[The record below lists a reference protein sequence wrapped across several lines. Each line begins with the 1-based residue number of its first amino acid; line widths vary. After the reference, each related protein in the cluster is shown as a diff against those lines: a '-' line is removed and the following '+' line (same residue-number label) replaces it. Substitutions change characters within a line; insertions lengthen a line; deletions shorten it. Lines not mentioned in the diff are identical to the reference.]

1 MIGAT
6 KIAPRSEADMRKTTA
21 KKILDSIL
29 LCLFFAELAG
39 MFLPHPVHD
48 VLGCL
53 FIALIVLHNIKNHYF
68 YTHFLVGTYS
78 PLRLAN
84 NISIILFAA
93 SLIIL
98 TLSGMVLSQYLF
110 PWFSLASTWNWRA
123 LHLGAAIG
131 ALVLLFV
138 HLLLHARRY
147 IHGRMF
153 FGLAGTAFVL
163 AAAGIFGMPY
173 LDRWY
178 HQVNVEKNAVI
189 AGDKVSIPGRVLTV
203 YFSRVGNTNF
213 PSDVDAVSGASIM
226 KDRHEIIGNAEMIA
240 YMVQDAAGG
249 DIFAIQTEKTY
260 PADYGETT
268 KEGKRELE
276 SGKAPT
282 LKGTLP
288 QMENYDVIFLVYPL
302 WWNTLPMPVE
312 GFLKQYDWTGKILVP
327 IVTHGGGGT
336 GESLKAIQEVTQTKT
351 AESYLDIYSSDI
363 PAARQ
368 EITDYLKK
376 LR

>member
-1 MIGAT
+1 M
-6 KIAPRSEADMRKTTA
+6 KKTTA
-21 KKILDSIL
+21 KKLLDVTL
-29 LCLFFAELAG
+29 LCLFFAELGG
-39 MFLPHPVHD
+39 MFLPHPMHE

-53 FIALIVLHNIKNHYF
+53 FIALVVLHNIKNRHF
-68 YTHFLVGTYS
+68 YAHFLAGTYS
-78 PLRLAN
+78 SPRLAN
-84 NISIILFAA
+84 NIIIILFAV
-93 SLIIL
+93 SLALL
-98 TLSGMVLSQYLF
+98 TLSGMVLSQDLF
-110 PWFSLASTWNWRA
+110 SWFRFESTWNWRS

-147 IHGRMF
+147 IRGRVF
-153 FGLAGTAFVL
+153 FGLAGITFML
-163 AAAGIFGMPY
+163 AAAGVFGMPY

-178 HQVNVEKNAVI
+178 HQVNVDRKAVI
-189 AGDKVSIPGRVLTV
+189 AGDKVPMSERVLTV

-226 KDRHEIIGNAEMIA
+226 KDGHEIIGNTEMIA

-249 DIFAIQTEKTY
+249 DIFALQSY

-268 KEGKRELE
+268 KEGKLELE
-276 SGKAPT
+276 SGKAPN
-282 LKGTLP
+282 LKGPLP

-312 GFLKQYDWTGKILVP
+312 GFLKQYDLTGKTLIP
-327 IVTHGGGGT
+327 IVTHGGSGI
-336 GESLKAIQEVTQTKT
+336 GESLKALHKATQAKFP
-351 AESYLDIYSSDI
+351 ESYLDIYSSDI

-368 EITDYLKK
+368 KITDYLNDISK
-376 LR
+376 LSLPKRRTGHK

>member
-1 MIGAT
+1 M
-6 KIAPRSEADMRKTTA
+6 KKTTA

-29 LCLFFAELAG
+29 LCLFLAELAG
-39 MFLPHPVHD
+39 MFLPHPVHE

-98 TLSGMVLSQYLF
+98 TLSGMVLSRDLF

-147 IHGRMF
+147 IHGRVF

-249 DIFAIQTEKTY
+249 DIFAIQTEKNY

-268 KEGKRELE
+268 REGKRELE

-282 LKGTLP
+282 LKGPLP

-336 GESLKAIQEVTQTKT
+336 GESLEAVQKATQAKIP
-351 AESYLDIYSSDI
+351 ENYLDIYSSDI

-368 EITDYLKK
+368 KITDYLNDISKFSAP
-376 LR
+376 

>member
-1 MIGAT
+1 
-6 KIAPRSEADMRKTTA
+6 MRKTTA

-29 LCLFFAELAG
+29 LCLFLAELAG
-39 MFLPHPVHD
+39 MFLPHPVHE

-84 NISIILFAA
+84 TISIILFAA

-98 TLSGMVLSQYLF
+98 TLSGMVLSRDLF
-110 PWFSLASTWNWRA
+110 PWFSLASTWNWRS

-138 HLLLHARRY
+138 HLLLHSRRY
-147 IHGRMF
+147 IHGKVF

-178 HQVNVEKNAVI
+178 HQVYVEKNAVI

-240 YMVQDAAGG
+240 YMLQDAAGG
-249 DIFAIQTEKTY
+249 DIFAIQTEKNY

-302 WWNTLPMPVE
+302 WWNTLPMPVA
-312 GFLKQYDWTGKILVP
+312 GFLRQYDWTGKILVP

-336 GESLKAIQEVTQTKT
+336 GESLEAVRKAAQAKIPEN
-351 AESYLDIYSSDI
+351 YLDIYSSDI

-368 EITDYLKK
+368 EITDYLKN

>member
-1 MIGAT
+1 
-6 KIAPRSEADMRKTTA
+6 
-21 KKILDSIL
+21 
-29 LCLFFAELAG
+29 
-39 MFLPHPVHD
+39 
-48 VLGCL
+48 
-53 FIALIVLHNIKNHYF
+53 
-68 YTHFLVGTYS
+68 
-78 PLRLAN
+78 
-84 NISIILFAA
+84 
-93 SLIIL
+93 
-98 TLSGMVLSQYLF
+98 
-110 PWFSLASTWNWRA
+110 
-123 LHLGAAIG
+123 

-147 IHGRMF
+147 IHGKVF

-163 AAAGIFGMPY
+163 AAVGIFGMPY

-178 HQVNVEKNAVI
+178 HQVYVERNAVI

-249 DIFAIQTEKTY
+249 DIFAIQTEKNY

-282 LKGTLP
+282 LKRPLP

-336 GESLKAIQEVTQTKT
+336 GESLEAVQKATQAKIP
-351 AESYLDIYSSDI
+351 ENYLDIYSSDI

-368 EITDYLKK
+368 KITDYLKK

>member
-1 MIGAT
+1 
-6 KIAPRSEADMRKTTA
+6 MRKTTA
-21 KKILDSIL
+21 KKLLDSIL

-39 MFLPHPVHD
+39 MFLPHPVHE

-98 TLSGMVLSQYLF
+98 TLSGIVLSQYLF
-110 PWFSLASTWNWRA
+110 PWFSLASTWNWRS

-147 IHGRMF
+147 IHGKVV
-153 FGLAGTAFVL
+153 FGLTGTAFVL

-189 AGDKVSIPGRVLTV
+189 AGDKVSISGRVLTV

-226 KDRHEIIGNAEMIA
+226 QDRHEIIGNAEMIA
-240 YMVQDAAGG
+240 YMVQNAAGG
-249 DIFAIQTEKTY
+249 DIFAIQTEKNY

-276 SGKAPT
+276 SGKAPN
-282 LKGTLP
+282 LKGPLP

-302 WWNTLPMPVE
+302 WWNTLPMPVA

-336 GESLKAIQEVTQTKT
+336 GESLEAVQKATQAKIP
-351 AESYLDIYSSDI
+351 ENYLDIYSSDI

-368 EITDYLKK
+368 KITDFLKN
-376 LR
+376 LLG